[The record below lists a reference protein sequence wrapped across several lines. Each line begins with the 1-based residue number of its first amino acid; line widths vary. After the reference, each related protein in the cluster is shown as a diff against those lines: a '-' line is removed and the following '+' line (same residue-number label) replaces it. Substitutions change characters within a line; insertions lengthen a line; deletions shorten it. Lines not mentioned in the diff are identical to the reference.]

1 MRPFWQAATIISTPH
16 SSISNLSQA
25 SEAIQSTAS
34 SAEQLISS
42 NFFLTFKIS
51 FFTDVEV
58 STCVIKI
65 ALYLVLGSDF
75 SFLAKTSISKALFF
89 PKSTTSTLIP
99 SFLAISAHPWAKRPV
114 ATTKI

>member
-42 NFFLTFKIS
+42 NFFLTLKIS

-75 SFLAKTSISKALFF
+75 SFLAKTSMSRALCF
-89 PKSTTSTLIP
+89 PKSITSTLTP
-99 SFLAISAHPWAKRPV
+99 NFLAISAHPWAKRPV
-114 ATTKI
+114 AATKI